1 MYLPREGEVDGGHGG
16 CYPGRRQADGN
27 APGHA
32 KRRAGEPTQPMG
44 LEPVR
49 LCGSPVVKSCL
60 RPSWLTD
67 LVSVVETVC
76 PNIRA
81 RSFSV

>member
-1 MYLPREGEVDGGHGG
+1 MEGAILVGDKLTGTHRGRE
-16 CYPGRRQADGN
+16 
-27 APGHA
+27 
-32 KRRAGEPTQPMG
+32 RAGEPTQPMG

-49 LCGSPVVKSCL
+49 LCGSPVVESCL
-60 RPSWLTD
+60 RQFKVTD

>member
-1 MYLPREGEVDGGHGG
+1 MGTEGAILVGDKLTGTHRGRE
-16 CYPGRRQADGN
+16 
-27 APGHA
+27 
-32 KRRAGEPTQPMG
+32 RAGEPTQPMG

-49 LCGSPVVKSCL
+49 LFGSPVAKSCL
-60 RPSWLTD
+60 RQFKVTD
-67 LVSVVETVC
+67 LVSVVETFC